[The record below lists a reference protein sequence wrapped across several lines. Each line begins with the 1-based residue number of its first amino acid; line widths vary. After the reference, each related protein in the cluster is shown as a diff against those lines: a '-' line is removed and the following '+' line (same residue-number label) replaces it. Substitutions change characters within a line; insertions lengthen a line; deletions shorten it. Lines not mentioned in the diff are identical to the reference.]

1 MLEFFAIYSLC
12 RVNKR
17 NAIARG
23 RKPGGYIALTI
34 VLWVVMEIIG
44 MIVGNVLQYAIF
56 GEPATS
62 GLNFFVIIVTYS
74 IAGIGALI
82 SFLCAKFAPRGDYV
96 DPSTISTPPVM
107 TSYNVP
113 SNMPAY
119 MVDPKTAPVQPQ
131 EYVHV
136 DNPYQAPSAPAVRY
150 CESCGSQV
158 RPGASYCS
166 TCGAKIDTN

>member
-62 GLNFFVIIVTYS
+62 GLNFFVIIFFRSV
-74 IAGIGALI
+74 
-82 SFLCAKFAPRGDYV
+82 FF
-96 DPSTISTPPVM
+96 
-107 TSYNVP
+107 NVL
-113 SNMPAY
+113 
-119 MVDPKTAPVQPQ
+119 
-131 EYVHV
+131 
-136 DNPYQAPSAPAVRY
+136 
-150 CESCGSQV
+150 G
-158 RPGASYCS
+158 
-166 TCGAKIDTN
+166 